1 MIYRLKARF
10 QQAIRGLAG
19 SWMTPD
25 RALFGGGAVT
35 LLAGGALYA
44 GLALPEGRPLLLAV
58 PPLLLLR
65 MALNALDGMLA
76 RERGEASALGEVLNE
91 AIDVVG
97 DTAAYGVLYFV
108 PGSPRLAVVLF
119 LLATWA
125 AEFFGVLG
133 KGLPGG
139 VRRYEALFG
148 GKPDRA
154 FWVAL
159 LALLLYLRPGWWR
172 WAGAYL
178 AFVSALVAVTA
189 LWRAWAAVREA
200 RGRAYDARTPIGR

>member
-10 QQAIRGLAG
+10 QLGVRGLAG
-19 SWMTPD
+19 NWMSPD
-25 RALFGGGAVT
+25 MALFGGGAVT
-35 LLAGGALYA
+35 LLCGAALYA
-44 GLALPEGRPLLLAV
+44 GLSLPGWRPLLLAV

-76 RERGEASALGEVLNE
+76 RERGRASARGEVLNE
-91 AIDVVG
+91 ALDVVG

-108 PGSPRLAVVLF
+108 PESPRLAVVLL

-159 LALLLYLRPGWWR
+159 LALLLFFRPAWWR
-172 WAGAYL
+172 WAGVYL
-178 AFVSALVAVTA
+178 GAVAALAAATAV
-189 LWRAWAAVREA
+189 WRAWAAVREA
-200 RGRAYDARTPIGR
+200 RGRAYDARTSLGR

>member
-1 MIYRLKARF
+1 
-10 QQAIRGLAG
+10 
-19 SWMTPD
+19 
-25 RALFGGGAVT
+25 
-35 LLAGGALYA
+35 
-44 GLALPEGRPLLLAV
+44 
-58 PPLLLLR
+58 

-76 RERGEASALGEVLNE
+76 RERGQASALGEVLNE
-91 AIDVVG
+91 AMDVVG

-108 PGSPRLAVVLF
+108 PDSPRLAVVLL

-154 FWVAL
+154 FWIAL
-159 LALLLYLRPGWWR
+159 LALLLFFRPDGWR
-172 WAGAYL
+172 WAWAYL
-178 AFVSALVAVTA
+178 GAVAVLVAATA
-189 LWRAWAAVREA
+189 LWRAGAAVREA

>member
-10 QQAIRGLAG
+10 QLGVRGLAG
-19 SWMTPD
+19 NWMSPD
-25 RALFGGGAVT
+25 LALFGGGVVT
-35 LLAGGALYA
+35 LLCGAALYA
-44 GLALPEGRPLLLAV
+44 GLAFPGWRPLLLAV

-76 RERGEASALGEVLNE
+76 RERGQASAWGEVLNE
-91 AIDVVG
+91 ALDVVG

-108 PGSPRLAVVLF
+108 PGSPRSAVVLL

-139 VRRYEALFG
+139 VRRHEALFG

-154 FWVAL
+154 FWMAL
-159 LALLLYLRPGWWR
+159 LALLLFFRPDWWR
-172 WAGAYL
+172 WAGVYL
-178 AFVSALVAVTA
+178 GAVAGLAAATA

>member
-1 MIYRLKARF
+1 MIYRFKARF
-10 QQAIRGLAG
+10 QMGIRGLAG
-19 SWMTPD
+19 NWMSPD
-25 RALFGGGAVT
+25 AALFGGGAVT
-35 LLAGGALYA
+35 LLCGAALYA
-44 GLALPEGRPLLLAV
+44 GLALPKGRSLLLAV

-76 RERGEASALGEVLNE
+76 RERGRASALGEVLNE
-91 AIDVVG
+91 ALDVVG
-97 DTAAYGVLYFV
+97 DTVAYGVLYFV

-125 AEFFGVLG
+125 SEFFGVLG

-139 VRRYEALFG
+139 VRRYEAFFG

-154 FWVAL
+154 FWISL
-159 LALLLYLRPGWWR
+159 LALLLFLRPDLWR

-178 AFVSALVAVTA
+178 GAVTGLVAATA
-189 LWRAWAAVREA
+189 LWRGWAAVRDA

>member
-25 RALFGGGAVT
+25 LALFGGGVVT
-35 LLAGGALYA
+35 LFAGAALYA
-44 GLALPEGRPLLLAV
+44 GLALPEGRFVLLLV

-76 RERGEASALGEVLNE
+76 RERGQASALGEVLNE
-91 AIDVVG
+91 AIDVLG

-108 PGSPRLAVVLF
+108 PDSPRLAVVLF
-119 LLATWA
+119 LLTTWA
-125 AEFFGVLG
+125 SEFFGVLG

-139 VRRYEALFG
+139 IRRYEALFG

-154 FWVAL
+154 FWISL
-159 LALLLYLRPGWWR
+159 LALLVFFRPPAWR

-178 AFVSALVAVTA
+178 GGVTVLVAVTA
-189 LWRAWAAVREA
+189 LWRAWAAVRGA
-200 RGRAYDARTPIGR
+200 RGRAYDARTPLGR

>member
-10 QQAIRGLAG
+10 QQAVRGLAG
-19 SWMTPD
+19 GWMTPD
-25 RALFGGGAVT
+25 MALFGGGAVT
-35 LLAGGALYA
+35 LLAGAALYA
-44 GLALPEGRPLLLAV
+44 GLALPAGRPWLLLV
-58 PPLLLLR
+58 PPLLLVR

-76 RERGEASALGEVLNE
+76 REKGQASALGEVLNE
-91 AIDVVG
+91 AIDVLG

-108 PGSPRLAVVLF
+108 PDSPRLIVVLF

-139 VRRYEALFG
+139 IRRYEALFG

-154 FWVAL
+154 FWISL
-159 LALLLYLRPGWWR
+159 LALLVFFRPEWRGWT
-172 WAGAYL
+172 GPYL
-178 AFVSALVAVTA
+178 AFVAFLVAVTA
-189 LWRAWAAVREA
+189 LWRAVAAVREA

>member
-10 QQAIRGLAG
+10 QSAIRGLAG
-19 SWMTPD
+19 KWMTPD
-25 RALFGGGAVT
+25 MALFGGGAVT
-35 LLAGGALYA
+35 LLCGAALYG
-44 GLALPEGRPLLLAV
+44 GLAVPAFRPLLLAV

-76 RERGEASALGEVLNE
+76 RERGQASALGEVLNE
-91 AIDVVG
+91 AMDVVG

-108 PGSPRLAVVLF
+108 PDSPRLAVVLL

-154 FWVAL
+154 FWIAL
-159 LALLLYLRPGWWR
+159 LALLLFFRPDWWR
-172 WAGAYL
+172 WAWAYL
-178 AFVSALVAVTA
+178 GAVAALVAATA